1 MRSVKLGT
9 AVMINMMQRI
19 LMIMDEM
26 QRENKQK
33 KIYRGDKGESKTYD
47 RNAKEHIGRIRSK

>member
-26 QRENKQK
+26 QRENKTK
-33 KIYRGDKGESKTYD
+33 YRGAKGEHD
-47 RNAKEHIGRIRSK
+47 ERI